1 MARYTVIWSPI
12 AIQQLADAY
21 LKAAN
26 PNDVT
31 RASDEAE
38 RELARHAGQA
48 GESRDDGL
56 RVYFVSPLTIFF
68 DVYEPDK
75 TVEIVKLV
83 LS

>member
-12 AIQQLADAY
+12 AIRQLADAY

-38 RELARHAGQA
+38 RELATDPGQA
-48 GESRDDGL
+48 GESRDGGL
-56 RVYFVSPLTIFF
+56 RAYIVSPLTIFF

-75 TVEIVKLV
+75 TVEIVKAV